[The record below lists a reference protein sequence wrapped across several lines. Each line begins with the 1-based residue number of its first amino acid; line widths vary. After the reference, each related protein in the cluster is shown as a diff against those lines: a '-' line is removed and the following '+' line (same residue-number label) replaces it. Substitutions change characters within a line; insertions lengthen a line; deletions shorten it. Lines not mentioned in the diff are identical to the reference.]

1 MAITFDLFKKKKEE
15 EQQPVVGTQY
25 AKNLNALNSAT
36 TKRYTDSLSSGNGLP
51 NTLGLQ
57 KPSFRSSKDMFNL
70 SNDLLN
76 KSRTYQQQQKE
87 EQQEKPL
94 GFQIQQQKPTIP
106 SYISGYENLA
116 ERQKALL
123 DKQRQQA
130 GDYYNKSY
138 NERNRLLQQSIPMLQ
153 QQLRGAT
160 ANIQKGI
167 EGAEQS
173 AEYQKQN
180 RRDEWGE
187 SQRLAA
193 QTRNESEARNR
204 NRFAALNTTDSYG
217 AGSYGQ
223 AQENV
228 ESDFNRFTQQG
239 LRQREQD
246 IFAIDQALQNYQ
258 LEAQSQI
265 DTLEAS
271 LANTVNEIQSSINL
285 NEIEKQSM
293 LDDAFNK
300 YQQGVLAVEEG
311 MKNVYAQYYQALEQ
325 SQASS
330 LSPEFMA
337 TGIPQNENDYRF
349 YIENQDKVDN
359 LTGGGQSSAAQ
370 QAFSLA
376 DELLRMDT
384 NKISGFGNKLATL
397 IPGTSSQLTKNK
409 YDQLK
414 ALLSLDNIQM
424 LKGTGQI
431 SDKEQEI
438 LENAS
443 TSLGRNLSDVAFKKV
458 LTDLRNELGGLQ
470 TANYE
475 RPPLET
481 FENKT

>member
-1 MAITFDLFKKKKEE
+1 MAVTFNLFKKKKEE
-15 EQQPVVGTQY
+15 EEKQPLIPASGYGTQY
-25 AKNLNALNSAT
+25 ANNLNKSTTQRYVNSLT
-36 TKRYTDSLSSGNGLP
+36 SGNGLP

-57 KPSFRSSKDMFNL
+57 KPAFQSFEDRL
-70 SNDLLN
+70 GISNKLITRP
-76 KSRTYQQQQKE
+76 KTQQKTE
-87 EQQEKPL
+87 DDQQEPPPFSDKE
-94 GFQIQQQKPTIP
+94 QPTSLP
-106 SYISGYENLA
+106 SYITGYETLA

-123 DKQRQQA
+123 EEQNKQAQ
-130 GDYYNKSY
+130 DYYNKAY
-138 NERNRLLQQSIPMLQ
+138 AERNRLLQESIPALQ

-160 ANIQKGI
+160 TNIQKGI

-180 RRDEWGE
+180 RQDEWGE

-246 IFAIDQALQNYQ
+246 MFAIDQALQNYQ

-265 DTLEAS
+265 DTLEAN
-271 LANTVNEIQSSINL
+271 LANTVNQIQSNINL
-285 NEIEKQSM
+285 NAIEKQSM

-300 YQQGVLAVEEG
+300 YQQGVLAVDEG
-311 MKNVYAQYYQALEQ
+311 MQNVYAQYYQALEKA
-325 SQASS
+325 QASS
-330 LSPEFMA
+330 LSPEFMQ

-359 LTGGGQSSAAQ
+359 LTGGGQSSLAQ
-370 QAFSLA
+370 QAFLIA
-376 DELLRMDT
+376 DELLGMDT
-384 NKISGFGNKLATL
+384 NKISGFGNKINTL
-397 IPGTSSQLTKNK
+397 ISGTSSQLPKNK

-414 ALLSLDNIQM
+414 ALLSLDNIQL

-438 LENAS
+438 LSNAA
-443 TSLGRNLSDVAFKKV
+443 TSLGRNLPDDDFRKV
-458 LTDLRNELGGLQ
+458 LTKLRDDLAGLQ
-470 TANYE
+470 VANYE
-475 RPPLET
+475 RPPLSS
-481 FENKT
+481 FES